1 MVRGQL
7 QAKSVRIYPKNNLK
21 AKRKGG
27 MVQVVQSS
35 ARPGIQTPAL
45 LKKQTN
51 EVGAVNKT
59 AKSLKTFVPLL
70 V

>member
-1 MVRGQL
+1 
-7 QAKSVRIYPKNNLK
+7 
-21 AKRKGG
+21 
-27 MVQVVQSS
+27 
-35 ARPGIQTPAL
+35 L

-70 V
+70 VWILQSTAGREALNRVWMEMHDLI